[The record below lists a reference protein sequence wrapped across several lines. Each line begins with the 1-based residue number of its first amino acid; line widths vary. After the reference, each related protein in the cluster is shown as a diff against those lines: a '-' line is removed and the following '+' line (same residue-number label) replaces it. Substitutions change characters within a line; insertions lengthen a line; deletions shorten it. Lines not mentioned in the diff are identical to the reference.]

1 MSFARIYLRIVGAM
15 TVLFGL
21 IYLLA
26 PESMTG
32 PAGFGALASGGLT
45 DVRATYGGFQLGM
58 GAFLL
63 WAASDDR
70 RVAPAL
76 VLVAL
81 SIGAVGTSRAVGLL
95 LDSSVNWFHGLGL
108 ATEIVLTALTIF
120 ALGRVRS
127 RPAGEP
133 A

>member
-1 MSFARIYLRIVGAM
+1 MSFARIYLRIAGAA
-15 TVLFGL
+15 TVVFGL

-32 PAGFGALASGGLT
+32 PAGFGALTSAGVT

-63 WAASDDR
+63 WAAADER

-76 VLVAL
+76 VLMAL
-81 SIGAVGTSRAVGLL
+81 SIGAVGLSRAIGLL

-108 ATEIVLTALTIF
+108 ATEISLTALTVY
-120 ALGRVRS
+120 ALGRVRA
-127 RPAGEP
+127 RPPEP